1 MPLEL
6 LDLPRAGKNSIG
18 IVTCPNCQVTMQLV
32 TMKPVEGQA
41 KLREAS
47 YRCPRCGADTTR
59 WIGP

>member
-1 MPLEL
+1 MALIVDSF
-6 LDLPRAGKNSIG
+6 LDDAP
-18 IVTCPNCQVTMQLV
+18 TV

-47 YRCPRCGADTTR
+47 YRCPRCGADTMR